1 MKLYTR
7 TGDSGET
14 GLYGGQRVRKDHL
27 RVAAYGCVDE
37 ANAALGVAAT
47 LGETERLQQLQAM
60 LFVLGG
66 DLATPLSQGEGR
78 VPRITE
84 RDTERLEHEIDVLE
98 AKLEP
103 LKNFILPG
111 GTPLA
116 AALHLARTVTRR
128 AERAVVALWDVESD
142 QTNPETLRYLNRL
155 SDLLFA
161 LARSAN
167 QSAGQL
173 DIAWTRS

>member
-27 RVAAYGCVDE
+27 RVTAYGCVDE

-60 LFVLGG
+60 LFVVGG
-66 DLATPLSQGEGR
+66 DLATPLSQGENR
-78 VPRITE
+78 VPRVTE
-84 RDTERLEHEIDVLE
+84 SDTERLEQEIDLLE
-98 AKLEP
+98 AELKP
-103 LKNFILPG
+103 LQNFILPG

-128 AERAVVALWDVESD
+128 AERAVVALWDAEQGQV
-142 QTNPETLRYLNRL
+142 NPEALRYLNRL

-161 LARSAN
+161 LARWAN
-167 QSAGQL
+167 QSAGQP